1 MSHCGSR
8 SSPIHTGSWQRHDRS
23 SWPPL
28 IRQIRLRL
36 AGRLEHSRESTLAS
50 KVVLSFFKD
59 EAAADAAAADL
70 KAWDK
75 IDDSVKLTA
84 IGVLALDEKGKVK
97 IDKLGSRSTLKGAG
111 VGVLL
116 AAITPL
122 GLGVV
127 IAGAAFGSL
136 RHKGLGLKGEDRER
150 IGANLTNGQAA
161 VGVLAKDAQ
170 ADLVAAKLAE
180 LGGVTET
187 HDVSDEAVAEAD
199 AAAPAIEA
207 EAEGAAQA

>member
-1 MSHCGSR
+1 M
-8 SSPIHTGSWQRHDRS
+8 
-23 SWPPL
+23 
-28 IRQIRLRL
+28 
-36 AGRLEHSRESTLAS
+36 AS

-59 EAAADAAAADL
+59 EAAADAAAAEL

-75 IDDSVKLTA
+75 IEDSVKLTA
-84 IGVLALDEKGKVK
+84 IGVLALDEKGEVKVN
-97 IDKLGSRSTLKGAG
+97 KLGSRSTLKGAG
-111 VGVLL
+111 VGL
-116 AAITPL
+116 ALALVTPL
-122 GLGVV
+122 ALGVV
-127 IAGAAFGSL
+127 IAGAAFGAL
-136 RHKGLGLKGEDRER
+136 HHKGLGLKAEDRER

-187 HDVSDEAVAEAD
+187 HEVSDEVEAEVE

-207 EAEGAAQA
+207 EGEGAAQA